1 MIVSIVVNVFEAMM
15 KSVSAASRSRTAS
28 CRSAPST
35 FDTKRTVRSRSV
47 KERSTS
53 YAIAGPRSEPP
64 MPMLT
69 TFLMRLPV

>member
-1 MIVSIVVNVFEAMM
+1 MVVNVFEAMTN
-15 KSVSAASRSRTAS
+15 SVSAASRSRTAS

-53 YAIAGPRSEPP
+53 YAMAGPRSEPP
-64 MPMLT
+64 MPTLT